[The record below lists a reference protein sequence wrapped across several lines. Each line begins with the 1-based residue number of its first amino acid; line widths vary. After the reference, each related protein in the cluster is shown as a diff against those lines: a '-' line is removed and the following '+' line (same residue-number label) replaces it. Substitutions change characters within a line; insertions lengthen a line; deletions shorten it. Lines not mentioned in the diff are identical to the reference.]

1 MRFVLFLKTEE
12 NSPLGPP
19 PPELMGAIGML
30 GEEVAKAGVMVDMA
44 ALAPTVMGASVRLS
58 GGEITVT
65 DPIADLKEPVASYAV
80 YDVNS
85 KEEAIEWAAKFMN
98 VHKEH
103 WKGWEGET
111 EIRQVFGPEDFAQN
125 Q

>member
-1 MRFVLFLKTEE
+1 MRFVLFLKTAE

-19 PPELMGAIGML
+19 PPELMAAIGTL
-30 GEEVAKAGVMVDMA
+30 GEEAAKAGVMVDMA
-44 ALAPTVMGASVRLS
+44 ALAPTILGASVRLS

-65 DPIADLKEPVASYAV
+65 DPILDAKEPVASYAV
-80 YDVNS
+80 YELNS
-85 KEEAIEWAAKFMN
+85 KEEAVEWAKKFLN
-98 VHKEH
+98 VHKEN

-111 EIRQVFGPEDFAQN
+111 EIRQLFGPEDFAQN